1 MLEVQIYKKLAE
13 FDLDVSFQVNDN
25 ILGLMGASGSGKSM
39 TLKCIAGIET
49 PDQGRIVLNDR
60 VLFDSEKKINVPIQK
75 RNVGYMF
82 QSYALFPNMDVY
94 ENISVGLRARKVKDV
109 DIVVRKVMKQFQI
122 SELAS
127 RYPKQLSGGQR
138 QRLSIARAIVRKPEI
153 YIFDDSFSALDFKTD
168 AKLREA
174 LAASC
179 KETKSTVLLVA
190 QRISS
195 ILHADQIIVLDEGK
209 MVGKG
214 THAELMESC
223 DVYQQIASSQL
234 TKEELAN
241 V

>member
-39 TLKCIAGIET
+39 TLKCIAGIEM
-49 PDQGRIVLNDR
+49 PDQGRIVLNGR

-82 QSYALFPNMDVY
+82 QSYALFPNMNVY
-94 ENISVGLRARKVKDV
+94 ENISVGLRARIVKDV
-109 DIVVRKVMKQFQI
+109 DIVAQKVMKQFKI

-138 QRLSIARAIVRKPEI
+138 QRVALARLMAYEPDVLLLDEP
-153 YIFDDSFSALDFKTD
+153 FSALDEDLKED
-168 AKLREA
+168 LLRE
-174 LAASC
+174 L
-179 KETKSTVLLVA
+179 KSEL
-190 QRISS
+190 QISKPVIFVS
-195 ILHADQIIVLDEGK
+195 HN
-209 MVGKG
+209 
-214 THAELMESC
+214 
-223 DVYQQIASSQL
+223 
-234 TKEELAN
+234 KEEVNELCDFKYKIKQGEI

>member
-82 QSYALFPNMDVY
+82 QSYALFPNMNVY

-109 DIVVRKVMKQFQI
+109 DIVVQKVMQQFRVF
-122 SELAS
+122 ELAS

-138 QRLSIARAIVRKPEI
+138 QRVALARLMAYEPDVLLLDEP
-153 YIFDDSFSALDFKTD
+153 FSALDEDLKKD
-168 AKLREA
+168 LLQE
-174 LAASC
+174 L
-179 KETKSTVLLVA
+179 KSEL
-190 QRISS
+190 QISKPVIFVS
-195 ILHADQIIVLDEGK
+195 HD
-209 MVGKG
+209 
-214 THAELMESC
+214 
-223 DVYQQIASSQL
+223 
-234 TKEELAN
+234 KEEVNELCDLKYKIKQGEII
-241 V
+241 

>member
-82 QSYALFPNMDVY
+82 QSYALFPNMNVY

-109 DIVVRKVMKQFQI
+109 DIVAQKVMKQFQI

-127 RYPKQLSGGQR
+127 RYSKQLSGGQR
-138 QRLSIARAIVRKPEI
+138 QRVALARLMAYEPDVLLLDEP
-153 YIFDDSFSALDFKTD
+153 FNALDEDLKED
-168 AKLREA
+168 LLRE
-174 LAASC
+174 L
-179 KETKSTVLLVA
+179 KSEL
-190 QRISS
+190 QISKPVIFVS
-195 ILHADQIIVLDEGK
+195 HN
-209 MVGKG
+209 
-214 THAELMESC
+214 
-223 DVYQQIASSQL
+223 
-234 TKEELAN
+234 KEEVNELCDFKYKIKQGEI

>member
-82 QSYALFPNMDVY
+82 QSYALFPNMNVY

-109 DIVVRKVMKQFQI
+109 DIVVQKVMKQFQI

-127 RYPKQLSGGQR
+127 RYSNQLSGGQR
-138 QRLSIARAIVRKPEI
+138 QRVALARLMAYEPDVLLLDEP
-153 YIFDDSFSALDFKTD
+153 FSALDEDLKED
-168 AKLREA
+168 LLRE
-174 LAASC
+174 L
-179 KETKSTVLLVA
+179 KSEL
-190 QRISS
+190 QISKPVIFVS
-195 ILHADQIIVLDEGK
+195 HN
-209 MVGKG
+209 
-214 THAELMESC
+214 
-223 DVYQQIASSQL
+223 
-234 TKEELAN
+234 KEEVNELCDFKYKIKQGEI

>member
-127 RYPKQLSGGQR
+127 RYSKQLSGGQR
-138 QRLSIARAIVRKPEI
+138 QRVALARLMAYEPDVLLLDEP
-153 YIFDDSFSALDFKTD
+153 FSALDEDLKED
-168 AKLREA
+168 LLRE
-174 LAASC
+174 L
-179 KETKSTVLLVA
+179 KSEL
-190 QRISS
+190 QISKPVVFVS
-195 ILHADQIIVLDEGK
+195 HN
-209 MVGKG
+209 
-214 THAELMESC
+214 
-223 DVYQQIASSQL
+223 
-234 TKEELAN
+234 KEEVNELCDFKYKIKLGEI

>member
-49 PDQGRIVLNDR
+49 PDQGRIVLNGR

-82 QSYALFPNMDVY
+82 QSYALFPNMNVY

-109 DIVVRKVMKQFQI
+109 DIVVQKVMQQFRI
-122 SELAS
+122 FELAS

-138 QRLSIARAIVRKPEI
+138 QRVALARLMAYEPDVLLLDEP
-153 YIFDDSFSALDFKTD
+153 FSALDED
-168 AKLREA
+168 L
-174 LAASC
+174 
-179 KETKSTVLLVA
+179 KEDLLQELKSEL
-190 QRISS
+190 QISKPVIFVS
-195 ILHADQIIVLDEGK
+195 HN
-209 MVGKG
+209 
-214 THAELMESC
+214 
-223 DVYQQIASSQL
+223 
-234 TKEELAN
+234 KEEVNELCDFKYKIKQGEI

>member
-39 TLKCIAGIET
+39 TLKCIAGIEA

-82 QSYALFPNMDVY
+82 QSYALFPNMNVY

-109 DIVVRKVMKQFQI
+109 DIVVQKVMQQFRI
-122 SELAS
+122 FELAS

-138 QRLSIARAIVRKPEI
+138 QRVALARLMAYEPDVLLLDEP
-153 YIFDDSFSALDFKTD
+153 FSALDEDLKED
-168 AKLREA
+168 LLRE
-174 LAASC
+174 L
-179 KETKSTVLLVA
+179 KSEL
-190 QRISS
+190 QISKPVVFVS
-195 ILHADQIIVLDEGK
+195 HN
-209 MVGKG
+209 
-214 THAELMESC
+214 
-223 DVYQQIASSQL
+223 
-234 TKEELAN
+234 KEEVNELCDFKYKIKLGEI

>member
-49 PDQGRIVLNDR
+49 PDQGQIVLNDR

-82 QSYALFPNMDVY
+82 QSYALFPNMNVY

-109 DIVVRKVMKQFQI
+109 DIVVQKVMQQFRVF
-122 SELAS
+122 ELAS

-138 QRLSIARAIVRKPEI
+138 QRVALARLMAYEPDVLLLDEP
-153 YIFDDSFSALDFKTD
+153 FSALDED
-168 AKLREA
+168 L
-174 LAASC
+174 
-179 KETKSTVLLVA
+179 KEDLLQELKSEL
-190 QRISS
+190 QISKPVIFVS
-195 ILHADQIIVLDEGK
+195 HD
-209 MVGKG
+209 
-214 THAELMESC
+214 
-223 DVYQQIASSQL
+223 
-234 TKEELAN
+234 KEEVNELCDLKYKIKQGEII
-241 V
+241 

>member
-13 FDLDVSFQVNDN
+13 FDLDVSFQVDDN

-82 QSYALFPNMDVY
+82 QSYALFPNMNVY

-109 DIVVRKVMKQFQI
+109 DIVVQKVMQQFRI
-122 SELAS
+122 FELAS

-138 QRLSIARAIVRKPEI
+138 QRVALARLMAYEPDVLLLDEP
-153 YIFDDSFSALDFKTD
+153 FSALDEDLKKD
-168 AKLREA
+168 LLQE
-174 LAASC
+174 L
-179 KETKSTVLLVA
+179 KSEL
-190 QRISS
+190 QISKPVIFVS
-195 ILHADQIIVLDEGK
+195 HD
-209 MVGKG
+209 
-214 THAELMESC
+214 
-223 DVYQQIASSQL
+223 
-234 TKEELAN
+234 KEEVNELCDLKYKIKQGEII
-241 V
+241 

>member
-49 PDQGRIVLNDR
+49 PDQGRIVLNGR

-82 QSYALFPNMDVY
+82 QSYALFPNMNVY

-109 DIVVRKVMKQFQI
+109 DIVVQKVMQQFRI
-122 SELAS
+122 FELAS

-138 QRLSIARAIVRKPEI
+138 QRVALARLMAYEPDVLLLDEP
-153 YIFDDSFSALDFKTD
+153 FSALDEDLKED
-168 AKLREA
+168 LLQKL
-174 LAASC
+174 
-179 KETKSTVLLVA
+179 KSEL
-190 QRISS
+190 QISKPVIFVS
-195 ILHADQIIVLDEGK
+195 HD
-209 MVGKG
+209 
-214 THAELMESC
+214 
-223 DVYQQIASSQL
+223 
-234 TKEELAN
+234 KEEVNELCDLKYKIKQGEII
-241 V
+241 

>member
-13 FDLDVSFQVNDN
+13 FDLDVFFQVNDN

-82 QSYALFPNMDVY
+82 QSYALFPNMNVY

-109 DIVVRKVMKQFQI
+109 DIVAQKVMKQFQI

-127 RYPKQLSGGQR
+127 RYSKQLSGGQR
-138 QRLSIARAIVRKPEI
+138 QRVALARLMAYEPDVLLLDEP
-153 YIFDDSFSALDFKTD
+153 FSALDEDLKED
-168 AKLREA
+168 LLRE
-174 LAASC
+174 L
-179 KETKSTVLLVA
+179 KSEL
-190 QRISS
+190 QISKPVIFVS
-195 ILHADQIIVLDEGK
+195 HN
-209 MVGKG
+209 
-214 THAELMESC
+214 
-223 DVYQQIASSQL
+223 
-234 TKEELAN
+234 KEEVNELCDFKYKIKQGEI

>member
-49 PDQGRIVLNDR
+49 PDQGRIVLNNR

-82 QSYALFPNMDVY
+82 QSYALFTNMNVY

-109 DIVVRKVMKQFQI
+109 DIVVQKVMQQFRI
-122 SELAS
+122 FELAS

-138 QRLSIARAIVRKPEI
+138 QRVALARLMAYEPDVLLLDEP
-153 YIFDDSFSALDFKTD
+153 FSALDEDLKED
-168 AKLREA
+168 LLRE
-174 LAASC
+174 L
-179 KETKSTVLLVA
+179 KSEL
-190 QRISS
+190 QISKPVIFVS
-195 ILHADQIIVLDEGK
+195 HN
-209 MVGKG
+209 
-214 THAELMESC
+214 
-223 DVYQQIASSQL
+223 
-234 TKEELAN
+234 KEEVNELCDFKYKIKQGEI